1 MYNFFSYYPILFNY
15 QFPIFNYYSYLCT
28 RNKLKRSMINRELIR
43 IKLVQVLYSYI
54 QKGTH
59 NPDVAEKELQLSLD
73 KAYDLY
79 NYLLMLL
86 VEVSR
91 MSVRMLE
98 VHEKRSKKLK
108 DGIKW
113 SHKFVDNRF
122 IIQLESNR
130 QLRDYCSEH
139 ELSWADHEIFVR
151 DLYNK
156 VEASEFYKQYMES
169 ETSSYEE
176 DREVWRLIY
185 RNLICNNEELSDLL
199 EDTNVYWNDDKTIVD
214 TFVLKTINR
223 FSENSTSTWPLMPEY
238 KSDADLDFAKKLLY
252 RAIMGQEHFNELISS
267 TTRKWDFKRIALMDR
282 IILQLG
288 LAEILTFPNIPLS
301 VSINEYVDIAKMYS
315 TPKSDKY
322 INATLDAIAKKL
334 LAEGKLVKEETT
346 NQ

>member
-1 MYNFFSYYPILFNY
+1 
-15 QFPIFNYYSYLCT
+15 
-28 RNKLKRSMINRELIR
+28 MINRELIR

-59 NPDVAEKELQLSLD
+59 NPDVAEKELLLSLD

-79 NYLLMLL
+79 NYLLLLL

-98 VHEKRSKKLK
+98 VYENRSKKLK
-108 DGIKW
+108 DGIIW

-139 ELSWADHEIFVR
+139 ELSWADHEKFIR
-151 DLYNK
+151 NLYNQI
-156 VEASEFYKQYMES
+156 EESEFYKQYMAS
-169 ETSSYEE
+169 ETTSYEE

-185 RNLICNNEELSDLL
+185 RHLVVGNEELSDLL
-199 EDTNVYWNDDKTIVD
+199 EDANVYWNDDKAIVD

-223 FSENSTSTWPLMPEY
+223 FTENSTSTHPLMPEY

-252 RAIMGQEHFNELISS
+252 RAIVGQEHYNELISA

-282 IILQLG
+282 IILTLG
-288 LAEILTFPNIPLS
+288 LAEITTFPNIPLS

-334 LAEGKLVKEETT
+334 IEEGKLNKETPQPPLGGDKAPKE
-346 NQ
+346 

>member
-1 MYNFFSYYPILFNY
+1 
-15 QFPIFNYYSYLCT
+15 
-28 RNKLKRSMINRELIR
+28 MINRELIR
-43 IKLVQVLYSYI
+43 IKLVQVLYSYL

-59 NPDVAEKELQLSLD
+59 NPDVAEKELLLSLD

-79 NYLLMLL
+79 IYLLMLL

-98 VHEKRSKKLK
+98 VYEKRSKKLK

-113 SHKFVDNRF
+113 SHRFVDNRF

-139 ELSWADHEIFVR
+139 DLSWADHEAFVR

-156 VEASEFYKQYMES
+156 VEASEFYKDYMAS
-169 ETSSYEE
+169 ETTSYEM

-185 RNLICNNEELSDLL
+185 RHLIVGNEELSDLL
-199 EDTNVYWNDDKTIVD
+199 EDTNIYWNDDKTIVD

-223 FSENSTSTWPLMPEY
+223 FTENTTSTFPLMPEY

-252 RAIMGQEHFNELISS
+252 RAIVGQEHYGELISG

-282 IILQLG
+282 VILQLG
-288 LAEILTFPNIPLS
+288 LAEITTFPSIPLS

-322 INATLDAIAKKL
+322 INATLDTIAKRL
-334 LAEGKLVKEETT
+334 IEEGKLTKDSPTD
-346 NQ
+346 N

>member
-1 MYNFFSYYPILFNY
+1 
-15 QFPIFNYYSYLCT
+15 
-28 RNKLKRSMINRELIR
+28 MINRELIR
-43 IKLVQVLYSYI
+43 IKLVQVLYSYL
-54 QKGTH
+54 QKGSH
-59 NPDVAEKELQLSLD
+59 NPDACEKELLLSLD

-79 NYLLMLL
+79 NYMLLLM

-98 VHEKRSKKLK
+98 MRQARSKKLK

-113 SHKFVDNRF
+113 NRKFIDNRF

-130 QLRDYCSEH
+130 QLRDYCSEQA
-139 ELSWADHEIFVR
+139 LSWADQEEYVR
-151 DLYNK
+151 SLYNK
-156 VEASEFYKQYMES
+156 IEESEYYQQYMAS

-176 DREVWRLIY
+176 DREIWRLIY
-185 RNLICNNEELSDLL
+185 RHIICNNDELSDLL
-199 EDTNVYWNDDKTIVD
+199 EDINVYWNDDKAIID

-223 FSENSTSTWPLMPEY
+223 FTENSTASQPLMPEF
-238 KSDADLDFAKKLLY
+238 KTDADRDFATKLLH
-252 RAIMGQEHFNELISS
+252 RAIMGQEYFNNLVGE

-288 LAEILTFPNIPLS
+288 LAEITSFPNIPLS

-334 LAEGKLVKEETT
+334 IEEGKLTKEPSALPQEEETSQD
-346 NQ
+346 N

>member
-1 MYNFFSYYPILFNY
+1 
-15 QFPIFNYYSYLCT
+15 
-28 RNKLKRSMINRELIR
+28 MINRELIR
-43 IKLVQVLYSYI
+43 IKLVQVLYSYL

-59 NPDVAEKELQLSLD
+59 NPDVAEKELLLSLD

-98 VHEKRSKKLK
+98 VYEKRSKKLK

-113 SHKFVDNRF
+113 SHRFVDNRF

-139 ELSWADHEIFVR
+139 DLSWADHEAFVR

-156 VEASEFYKQYMES
+156 VEASEFYKDYMAS
-169 ETSSYEE
+169 ETTSYEM

-185 RNLICNNEELSDLL
+185 RHLIVGNEELSDLL
-199 EDTNVYWNDDKTIVD
+199 EDTNIYWNDDKTIVD

-223 FSENSTSTWPLMPEY
+223 FTENSTSTWPLMPEY

-252 RAIMGQEHFNELISS
+252 RAIVGQEHYGELISG

-282 IILQLG
+282 VILQLG
-288 LAEILTFPNIPLS
+288 LAEITTFPSIPLS
-301 VSINEYVDIAKMYS
+301 VSINEYVEIAKVYS
-315 TPKSDKY
+315 TPKSY
-322 INATLDAIAKKL
+322 GYVNGILDAVTRRLKD
-334 LAEGKLVKEETT
+334 EGKLLKE
-346 NQ
+346 

>member
-1 MYNFFSYYPILFNY
+1 MNYEAFHSLIFLFFHF
-15 QFPIFNYYSYLCT
+15 FSYLCT
-28 RNKLKRSMINRELIR
+28 RIKLKRSMINRELIR

-98 VHEKRSKKLK
+98 VYEKRSKKLK

-113 SHKFVDNRF
+113 SHKFANNRY

-139 ELSWADHEIFVR
+139 ELSWADHETFVR
-151 DLYNK
+151 NLYNK
-156 VEASEFYKQYMES
+156 IEESDFYKNYMES

-176 DREVWRLIY
+176 DREVWRVIY
-185 RNLICNNEELSDLL
+185 RQLICNNDLLSELL
-199 EDTNVYWNDDKTIVD
+199 EDKNVYWNDDKAIVD

-223 FSENSTSTWPLMPEY
+223 FKENSTSTHPLMPEY

-252 RAIMGQEHFNELISS
+252 RAIMGQEHFNELVSS

-288 LAEILTFPNIPLS
+288 LAEITTFPNIPLS

-334 LAEGKLVKEETT
+334 MEEGKLVKEETT

>member
-1 MYNFFSYYPILFNY
+1 
-15 QFPIFNYYSYLCT
+15 
-28 RNKLKRSMINRELIR
+28 MINRELIR
-43 IKLVQVLYSYI
+43 IKLVQVLYSYL

-59 NPDVAEKELQLSLD
+59 NPDVAEKELLLSLD

-98 VHEKRSKKLK
+98 VYEKRSKKLK

-113 SHKFVDNRF
+113 SHRFVDNRF

-139 ELSWADHEIFVR
+139 DLSWADHEAFVR

-156 VEASEFYKQYMES
+156 VEASEFYKDYMAS
-169 ETSSYEE
+169 ETTSYEM

-185 RNLICNNEELSDLL
+185 RHLIVGNEELSDLL
-199 EDTNVYWNDDKTIVD
+199 EDTNIYWNDDKTIVD

-223 FSENSTSTWPLMPEY
+223 FTENTTSTFPLMPEY

-252 RAIMGQEHFNELISS
+252 RAIVGQEHYGELISG

-282 IILQLG
+282 VILQLG
-288 LAEILTFPNIPLS
+288 LAEITTFPSIPLS

-322 INATLDAIAKKL
+322 INATLDTIAKRL
-334 LAEGKLVKEETT
+334 IEEGKLTKDSPTE
-346 NQ
+346 N

>member
-1 MYNFFSYYPILFNY
+1 
-15 QFPIFNYYSYLCT
+15 
-28 RNKLKRSMINRELIR
+28 MINRELIR
-43 IKLVQVLYSYI
+43 IKLVQVLYSYM

-59 NPDVAEKELQLSLD
+59 NPDIAEKELLLSLD

-79 NYLLMLL
+79 NYLLLL
-86 VEVSR
+86 MVEVSR

-98 VHEKRSKKLK
+98 VYENRSKKLK

-139 ELSWADHEIFVR
+139 ELSWADYETFVR
-151 DLYNK
+151 NIYYK
-156 VEASEFYKQYMES
+156 VEESEFYKNYMAS

-176 DREVWRLIY
+176 DREMWRLIY
-185 RNLICNNEELSDLL
+185 RNLIVGNEELSDLL
-199 EDTNVYWNDDKTIVD
+199 EDINVYWNDDKTIID

-223 FSENSTSTWPLMPEY
+223 FTENSTSTQPLMPEY
-238 KSDADLDFAKKLLY
+238 KSDTDRDFATKLLY
-252 RAIMGQEHFNELISS
+252 RAIVGQEYFNELVSS

-288 LAEILTFPNIPLS
+288 LAEITTFPNIPLS

-315 TPKSDKY
+315 TPKSGKY
-322 INATLDAIAKKL
+322 INATLDSIAKRL
-334 LAEGKLVKEETT
+334 IEEGKLVKEET
-346 NQ
+346 N

>member
-1 MYNFFSYYPILFNY
+1 
-15 QFPIFNYYSYLCT
+15 
-28 RNKLKRSMINRELIR
+28 
-43 IKLVQVLYSYI
+43 VQVLYSYL

-59 NPDVAEKELQLSLD
+59 NPDVAEKELLLSLD

-98 VHEKRSKKLK
+98 VYEKRSKKLK

-113 SHKFVDNRF
+113 SHRFVDNRF

-139 ELSWADHEIFVR
+139 DLSWADHEAFVR

-156 VEASEFYKQYMES
+156 VEASDFYKDYMAS
-169 ETSSYEE
+169 ETTSYEM

-185 RNLICNNEELSDLL
+185 RHLIVGNEELSDLL
-199 EDTNVYWNDDKTIVD
+199 EDTNIYWNDDKTIVD

-223 FSENSTSTWPLMPEY
+223 FTENTTSTFPLMPEY

-252 RAIMGQEHFNELISS
+252 RAIVGQEHYGELISG

-282 IILQLG
+282 VILQLG
-288 LAEILTFPNIPLS
+288 LAEITTFPSIPLS

-322 INATLDAIAKKL
+322 INATLDTIAKRL
-334 LAEGKLVKEETT
+334 IEEGKLTKDSPTD
-346 NQ
+346 N

>member
-1 MYNFFSYYPILFNY
+1 MIFFVLLQREI
-15 QFPIFNYYSYLCT
+15 Q
-28 RNKLKRSMINRELIR
+28 KRSMINRELIR
-43 IKLVQVLYSYI
+43 IKLVQVLYSYL

-59 NPDVAEKELQLSLD
+59 NPDVAEKELLLSLD

-79 NYLLMLL
+79 NYLLLL
-86 VEVSR
+86 MVEVSR

-98 VHEKRSKKLK
+98 VHENRSKKLK
-108 DGIKW
+108 DGIIW

-130 QLRDYCSEH
+130 QLRDYCDEQA
-139 ELSWADHEIFVR
+139 LSWADHETFVR
-151 DLYNK
+151 NLYNK
-156 VEASEFYKQYMES
+156 VEESDFYKDYMAS

-185 RNLICNNEELSDLL
+185 RHLICNNEELADLL
-199 EDTNVYWNDDKTIVD
+199 EDTNVYWNDDKAIID

-223 FSENSTSTWPLMPEY
+223 FTEASTSAQPLMPEF
-238 KSDADLDFAKKLLY
+238 KSDTDRDFATKLLY
-252 RAIMGQEHFNELISS
+252 RAIVGQEHFNELISS
-267 TTRKWDFKRIALMDR
+267 TTRKWDFQRIALMDR

-288 LAEILTFPNIPLS
+288 LAEITTFTNIPIS

-334 LAEGKLVKEETT
+334 IEEGKLVKEETPS
-346 NQ
+346 

>member
-1 MYNFFSYYPILFNY
+1 MNYELRIVIFFVTLRRVI
-15 QFPIFNYYSYLCT
+15 Q
-28 RNKLKRSMINRELIR
+28 KRSMINRELIR
-43 IKLVQVLYSYI
+43 IKLVQVLYSYL

-59 NPDVAEKELQLSLD
+59 NPDVAEKELLLSLD

-86 VEVSR
+86 VELSR

-98 VHEKRSKKLK
+98 VHENRSKKLK
-108 DGIKW
+108 DGIIW

-130 QLRDYCSEH
+130 QLRDYCSEQA
-139 ELSWADHEIFVR
+139 LSWADHETFVR

-156 VEASEFYKQYMES
+156 VEESDFYKDYMAS

-176 DREVWRLIY
+176 DREIWRLIY
-185 RNLICNNEELSDLL
+185 RHFICNNEELSELL
-199 EDTNVYWNDDKTIVD
+199 EDKNVYWNDDKAIID

-223 FSENSTSTWPLMPEY
+223 FTEDSTSAQPLMPEY
-238 KSDADLDFAKKLLY
+238 KNDIDRDFATKLLY
-252 RAIMGQEHFNELISS
+252 RAIVGQEHFNELISS

-282 IILQLG
+282 IIMQLG
-288 LAEILTFPNIPLS
+288 LAEITTFPNIPLS

-334 LAEGKLVKEETT
+334 IEEGKLIKE
-346 NQ
+346 Q